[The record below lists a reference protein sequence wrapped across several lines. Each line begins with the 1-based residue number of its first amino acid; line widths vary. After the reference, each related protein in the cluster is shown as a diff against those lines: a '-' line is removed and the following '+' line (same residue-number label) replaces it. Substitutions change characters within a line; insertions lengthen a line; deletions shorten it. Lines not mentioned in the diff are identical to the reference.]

1 MKVLVAEDQSML
13 RDALCQLLLMEED
26 VDQVFSASNGEE
38 AIAILEKEY
47 LDVAIVDVEM
57 PIKSGLEVLEW
68 VRANRF
74 LKVIM
79 VTTFKR
85 PGYFKRALA
94 SQVDAYVLKDRSISE
109 LMTTVHKVLK
119 GQKDYSPELIEGVFQ
134 ITNPLSQREQE
145 VLDLVA
151 QGLSNQAISEQ
162 LFLSNGTVR
171 NYLTTILTKLNA
183 QNRTEAVRIAREKD
197 WLS

>member
-1 MKVLVAEDQSML
+1 M
-13 RDALCQLLLMEED
+13 
-26 VDQVFSASNGEE
+26 
-38 AIAILEKEY
+38 
-47 LDVAIVDVEM
+47 
-57 PIKSGLEVLEW
+57 
-68 VRANRF
+68 
-74 LKVIM
+74 
-79 VTTFKR
+79 
-85 PGYFKRALA
+85 
-94 SQVDAYVLKDRSISE
+94 DAYVLKDRSISE

>member
-79 VTTFKR
+79 
-85 PGYFKRALA
+85 
-94 SQVDAYVLKDRSISE
+94 E
-109 LMTTVHKVLK
+109 L
-119 GQKDYSPELIEGVFQ
+119 
-134 ITNPLSQREQE
+134 PLN
-145 VLDLVA
+145 DLVILR
-151 QGLSNQAISEQ
+151 GLW
-162 LFLSNGTVR
+162 LVR
-171 NYLTTILTKLNA
+171 WMLM
-183 QNRTEAVRIAREKD
+183 
-197 WLS
+197 S

>member
-26 VDQVFSASNGEE
+26 VDRVFSASNGEE
-38 AIAILEKEY
+38 AIAILENEY